1 MAKTAHINIRVEP
14 QMKEEIERLFSHF
27 GITVSDAVN
36 IFFHKSL
43 MEGGL
48 PFSVTCKGYNEETRQ
63 ALEEAKEGKGLS
75 KAYTDLDEMWRDLNA

>member
-1 MAKTAHINIRVEP
+1 MAKTAYINIRIEP
-14 QMKEEIERLFSHF
+14 KMKEEIERLFSHF

-48 PFSVTCKGYNEETRQ
+48 PFSVTYKGYHEETKQ
-63 ALEEAKEGKGLS
+63 DLKEAKEGKELS
-75 KAYTDLDEMWRDLNA
+75 KAYTDLDEMWRGLN